1 MAKFVIKGTDDKARA
16 LLGSNL
22 EAQNKAFEAS
32 LNSLFKPAPAV
43 VPAKPARPAAPAAAP
58 KPSSG
63 GRGTLLGTN
72 RERRFI

>member
-16 LLGSNL
+16 LLGKNL

-32 LNSLFKPAPAV
+32 LNSLFKAAPV
-43 VPAKPARPAAPAAAP
+43 VKPVAKPAPKAPEAMT
-58 KPSSG
+58 STG
-63 GRGTLLGTN
+63 GKGKLLGTN